1 VVGITGYKPLTTIQM
16 LLFTPDGK
24 KLKSISAQSDRTPID
39 LSPYPAGWYLL
50 KIIAETKNIE
60 FKIIKQ

>member
-1 VVGITGYKPLTTIQM
+1 M